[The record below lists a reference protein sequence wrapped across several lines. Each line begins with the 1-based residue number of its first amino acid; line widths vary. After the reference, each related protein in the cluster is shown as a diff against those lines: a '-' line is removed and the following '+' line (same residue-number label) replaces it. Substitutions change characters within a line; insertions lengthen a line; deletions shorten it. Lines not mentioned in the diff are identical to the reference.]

1 MSNARPDVEEQAE
14 GHSARVLELPRVTAL
29 RDGGSTV
36 VERTTRGWKVLSTG
50 STLSAGG
57 TAEDFE
63 QRVQRLVRDGH
74 RRLVAD
80 VKCLTK
86 LDSSGIAALCR
97 SHAAVQLAGE
107 TFRVAAA
114 PEHALRALRE
124 AGLDRLLS
132 PADSIEVAT
141 PRANAWQDVALGAS
155 LLAVT
160 GALVSIGHWGW
171 PGATPAEQ
179 AAGDTNHGGWALA
192 ELVQLVAAAL
202 IGVLVTAVQRRQLR
216 DRPMTRSM
224 EQAQVLLCVSGAMT
238 MIIIGSSL
246 ARAFGI
252 AGAAGIIRFR
262 TPVDDPKDVTILF
275 LLMGLGMACGIGA
288 LPVAGVGAL
297 FLCVGLVALDRSAAT
312 RPRMM
317 HVKVAATGRE
327 FPASAVAAVFARH
340 AIVVEPREVVQGEDA
355 TVSYAAAVPTGASIE
370 HATAALAACDARVAS
385 VEWNSP
391 KRG

>member
-1 MSNARPDVEEQAE
+1 
-14 GHSARVLELPRVTAL
+14 
-29 RDGGSTV
+29 
-36 VERTTRGWKVLSTG
+36 
-50 STLSAGG
+50 
-57 TAEDFE
+57 
-63 QRVQRLVRDGH
+63 
-74 RRLVAD
+74 
-80 VKCLTK
+80 
-86 LDSSGIAALCR
+86 
-97 SHAAVQLAGE
+97 
-107 TFRVAAA
+107 
-114 PEHALRALRE
+114 
-124 AGLDRLLS
+124 
-132 PADSIEVAT
+132 
-141 PRANAWQDVALGAS
+141 
-155 LLAVT
+155 
-160 GALVSIGHWGW
+160 
-171 PGATPAEQ
+171 
-179 AAGDTNHGGWALA
+179 
-192 ELVQLVAAAL
+192 
-202 IGVLVTAVQRRQLR
+202 
-216 DRPMTRSM
+216 MTRSM